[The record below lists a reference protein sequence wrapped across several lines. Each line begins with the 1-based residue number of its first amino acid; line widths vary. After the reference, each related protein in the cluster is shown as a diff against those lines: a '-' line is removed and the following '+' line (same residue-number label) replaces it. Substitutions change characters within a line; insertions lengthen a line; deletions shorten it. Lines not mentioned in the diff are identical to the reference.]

1 MSEPSTQ
8 PAGRDLS
15 GGTTAVAARGA
26 SGGPA
31 AWVRLARPKQWAK
44 SVFVVVGPL
53 YGLADATRDW
63 HAVVPAALAAAVAFA
78 LLSSACYIVNDI
90 LDAPRDRLHPRKRLR
105 PIAAGVVSPK
115 AAGIAAVILA
125 LAGLATIA
133 AAVPSAGLGLSIAL
147 LAAYALNVT
156 AYSLI
161 LKHVVIADVICLSL
175 GFVIRV
181 LAGCAATGVTPSTW
195 LLNVTFFLAMFLS
208 FCKRL
213 GERRT
218 MKDDA
223 SAVRAVQEKYTDEL
237 LRMSVVVTG
246 VATLGT
252 YAAYV
257 QAQERL
263 YTHGFNLLWLTM
275 IPLTYGLL
283 RAMVLVERGRYDDP
297 TELAAGD
304 RQVQAA
310 GLAFV
315 GIAAGLMFWVRGGG

>member
-1 MSEPSTQ
+1 MIEPPTQ
-8 PAGRDLS
+8 PAGRELS
-15 GGTTAVAARGA
+15 GGVTARSA
-26 SGGPA
+26 GGLA

-44 SVFVVVGPL
+44 SAFVVVGPL
-53 YGLADATRDW
+53 YGLSDPTRDW
-63 HAVVPAALAAAVAFA
+63 HAIVPAALASAVAFA
-78 LLSSACYIVNDI
+78 LVSSACYIVNDI
-90 LDAPRDRLHPRKRLR
+90 LDAPRDRMHPRKRLR
-105 PIAAGVVSPK
+105 PIAAGEIAPRSAGV
-115 AAGIAAVILA
+115 AAIILA
-125 LAGLATIA
+125 LGSLAAILV
-133 AAVPSAGLGLSIAL
+133 AVPQAGLGLTLAM

-156 AYSLI
+156 AYSLV

-175 GFVIRV
+175 GFVVRV
-181 LAGCAATGVTPSTW
+181 LGGCAATGVTPSTW

-218 MKDDA
+218 MKEDA
-223 SAVRAVQEKYTDEL
+223 SAVRAVQEKYTDDL

-257 QAQERL
+257 QAQEKL
-263 YTHGFNLLWLTM
+263 YTWGFNLLWLTM

-310 GLAFV
+310 GLVFV
-315 GIAAGLMFWVRGGG
+315 GLAAGLLVWVRGGG